1 MNANISR
8 LYRPGT
14 VFPEKNAAALEAALN
29 ALGVRLRFD
38 LRSQRAEM
46 SRNGRPW
53 IEMTDRSTAD
63 LRREIAE
70 RFQYST
76 ESRGP
81 SPLHFGEATWKL
93 WMDALLYRRE
103 CDPFRDWLDD
113 LPAWD
118 GLDRVR
124 HWLSDVF
131 EVEKEG
137 DPLVSWAAKFVS
149 LGAVTRAYEPGAKLD
164 EMPVLIGP
172 QGIGKSTA
180 LRLVLPPDMP
190 DLFADGLHLAGN
202 PKERAEA
209 LLGRV
214 IVEAAE
220 MAGSTR
226 AELES
231 LKAFLSRVDDGA
243 VRLAY
248 RRNPETMLRR
258 AIIVGTTNAPEPLPN
273 DPSGNRRFVPV
284 VLSSGDV
291 GRLRAYLDHN
301 RTQLWAEA
309 VALYKSGEPARLP
322 DELKT
327 AQAEATEWARRRD
340 ELLEDA
346 AERWLSADRDGFTMA
361 EAACGIGMVRERA
374 TAITLAMRDVR
385 RLGAILQAHGYAKRR
400 ERRDGSLAMVWRRCS
415 P

>member
-1 MNANISR
+1 MNANVLR
-8 LYRPGT
+8 LSQSGT
-14 VFPEKNAAALEAALN
+14 EFPEKDAAALEAALN
-29 ALGVRLRFD
+29 MLQVRLRFN
-38 LRSQRAEM
+38 LRSQRGEM
-46 SRNGRPW
+46 SRGGKPW

-63 LRREIAE
+63 LRRKIAA
-70 RFQYST
+70 RFQYQR

-81 SPLHFGEATWKL
+81 APLHFGEQSWTL
-93 WMDALLYRRE
+93 YVDALLYKRE
-103 CDPFRDWLDD
+103 CDPFRDWLER

-118 GLDRVR
+118 GLDRIR

-131 EVEKEG
+131 EVENEG
-137 DPLVSWAAKFVS
+137 NPLVSWASQFVF
-149 LGAVTRAYEPGAKLD
+149 LGAVMRAYEPGVELD

-180 LRLVLPPDMP
+180 LRLTLPPEMP
-190 DLFADGLHLAGN
+190 SLFADGLHLAAS

-209 LLGRV
+209 LQGRA

-231 LKAFLSRVDDGA
+231 LKSFLSRTDDGA

-258 AIIVGTTNAPEPLPN
+258 CILVGTTNAPDPLPN
-273 DPSGNRRFVPV
+273 DATGNRRFVPV
-284 VLSSGDV
+284 VLTGGDV
-291 GRLRAYLDHN
+291 GRLRAYLDYS

-309 VALYKSGEPARLP
+309 VALHKNGEHARLP
-322 DELKT
+322 DELNT
-327 AQAEATEWARRRD
+327 EQAVATERARRRD

-346 AERWLSADRDGFTMA
+346 VERWLAEDHDGFTMV
-361 EAACGIGMVRERA
+361 EAAHGIGIVRKGDPAA
-374 TAITLAMRDVR
+374 TLPMRDVR
-385 RLGAILQAHGYAKRR
+385 RLGAVLQ
-400 ERRDGSLAMVWRRCS
+400 V
-415 P
+415 